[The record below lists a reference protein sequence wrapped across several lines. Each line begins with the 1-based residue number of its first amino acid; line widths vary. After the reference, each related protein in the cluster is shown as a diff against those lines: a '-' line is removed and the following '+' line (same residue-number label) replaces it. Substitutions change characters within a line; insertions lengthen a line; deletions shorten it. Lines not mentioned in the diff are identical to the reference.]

1 MSESGL
7 KLQFNCCQ
15 SPCFPTMFSSKE
27 ETVERIPLAYL
38 KEKDIV
44 SLGRLSSQD
53 PMMIHI

>member
-1 MSESGL
+1 
-7 KLQFNCCQ
+7 
-15 SPCFPTMFSSKE
+15 MFSSKE